1 MECYFDDL
9 ESVGVVDAL
18 PVCEDCA
25 VVAEDSG
32 YEVQYGD
39 DGLCSITQVNVEV

>member
-9 ESVGVVDAL
+9 EGVGIVDGL

-25 VVAEDSG
+25 IVAEDSG
-32 YEVQYGD
+32 YEVEYTD
-39 DGLCSITQVNVEV
+39 DGLCSISL